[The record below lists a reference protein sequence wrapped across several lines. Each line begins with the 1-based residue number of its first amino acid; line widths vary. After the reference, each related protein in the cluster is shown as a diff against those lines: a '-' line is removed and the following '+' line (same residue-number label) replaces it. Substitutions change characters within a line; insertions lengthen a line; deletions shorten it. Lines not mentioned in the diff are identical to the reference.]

1 MRPYRQAQRRLV
13 LNEDLASS
21 AASLLRVND
30 PSAPEPS
37 KSVED
42 SEGPV
47 EHATHAEPPPSAVAT
62 SQHDLTSAA
71 PDIEGA
77 DSLDLAAIERDLN
90 DVETALERLND
101 GNYWTDEITGEPI
114 ADDVLAAHPTAR
126 TATPKL
132 G

>member
-1 MRPYRQAQRRLV
+1 M

-21 AASLLRVND
+21 AASLSQVNV
-30 PSAPEPS
+30 PSAPEPA

-47 EHATHAEPPPSAVAT
+47 YHATHEEPSPSALAT

-77 DSLDLAAIERDLN
+77 NSLDLAAIERDLN
-90 DVETALERLND
+90 DVETALKRLND
-101 GNYWTDEITGEPI
+101 GNYWNDEITGEPI
-114 ADDVLAAHPTAR
+114 ADDILAAHPTAR

>member
-1 MRPYRQAQRRLV
+1 M

-21 AASLLRVND
+21 AASLSQVSD
-30 PSAPEPS
+30 TAAPEPS
-37 KSVED
+37 KSEED

-47 EHATHAEPPPSAVAT
+47 DHASHEEPSPSAVAT
-62 SQHDLTSAA
+62 SQHDPTSAA

-90 DVETALERLND
+90 DVEIALERLND
-101 GNYWTDEITGEPI
+101 GNYWTDENTGEPI